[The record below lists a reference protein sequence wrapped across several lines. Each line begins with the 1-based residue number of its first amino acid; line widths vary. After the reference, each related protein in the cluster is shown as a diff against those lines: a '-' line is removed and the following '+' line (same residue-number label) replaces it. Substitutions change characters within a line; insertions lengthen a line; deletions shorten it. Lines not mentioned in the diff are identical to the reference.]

1 MIYVGYGKPQT
12 SQVKLKISPSTGEAK
27 FSLGEAGKNF
37 NASGLLQKS
46 VFMPGVVFVERFQNM
61 FHAGHNTRC
70 TGLGVYGVPSDKV
83 HAKLYT
89 LPKMLFSVFR
99 SFSTICFYETE

>member
-27 FSLGEAGKNF
+27 FSLVEAGKKF

-46 VFMPGVVFVERFQNM
+46 VFMPGILVD
-61 FHAGHNTRC
+61 G
-70 TGLGVYGVPSDKV
+70 
-83 HAKLYT
+83 
-89 LPKMLFSVFR
+89 
-99 SFSTICFYETE
+99 SFTPVLLT